1 MILLSRLPGAA
12 FPLCNLVASSNL
24 EQLILLSAHI
34 LFISAHICYPYNRF
48 DRLLSLLTVCI
59 MTIMLFA
66 VVNQFRSRPSAV
78 SDRVNLQVRAF
89 NSSFPIRS
97 SELFWTCVFN
107 VWHHCHFIANN
118 WKTSCAS
125 QKWWYSPQDSM
136 HQDSPSMKALV
147 GSRQPSTNLGAKGER
162 FLLLQDHSFEG
173 FKRPPTILWYPN
185 CQEKQAHWKGWENLQ
200 FYIFSVG
207 EDFAMSCFM
216 VVWIV
221 LNSQNGD
228 L

>member
-66 VVNQFRSRPSAV
+66 VVNQFSVTPISCFWPCQSPSQ
-78 SDRVNLQVRAF
+78 SLQLF
-89 NSSFPIRS
+89 FSIRS
-97 SELFWTCVFN
+97 SELSWTCFFN

-118 WKTSCAS
+118 WKTGCAS
-125 QKWWYSPQDSM
+125 QKWWYSLQDSL
-136 HQDSPSMKALV
+136 HQDSPSMRLWLGPDNLPQILGPKERDSSCSRTTVLKVLSAL
-147 GSRQPSTNLGAKGER
+147 RQFCGIPTATPRKTSSLKGLR
-162 FLLLQDHSFEG
+162 KLA
-173 FKRPPTILWYPN
+173 ILYLFCWGRLCN
-185 CQEKQAHWKGWENLQ
+185 
-200 FYIFSVG
+200 
-207 EDFAMSCFM
+207 
-216 VVWIV
+216 VVFPGC
-221 LNSQNGD
+221 LNSLNGD